1 VLADGTVE
9 DEEKEFLDH
18 LQQALELDRD
28 VALNIVE
35 VMIIKNKG

>member
-1 VLADGTVE
+1 MPAVGVVE

-18 LQQALELDRD
+18 LQKVLEIDGD
-28 VALNIVE
+28 SALNIVE